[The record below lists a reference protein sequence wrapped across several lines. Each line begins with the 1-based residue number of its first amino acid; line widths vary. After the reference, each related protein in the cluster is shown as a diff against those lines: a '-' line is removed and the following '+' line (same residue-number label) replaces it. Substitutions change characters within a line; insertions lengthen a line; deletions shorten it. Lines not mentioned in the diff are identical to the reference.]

1 MRHFLIF
8 VTVVLLPKLMVML
21 VSGDISE
28 ENWFVNGIQT
38 CETYTNRTNL
48 ATNAAI
54 DSTLHL
60 NTTFYYLTN
69 ASDATQNLHL
79 SMSVPNNET
88 HDENVFV
95 DIKIDFRNDFNDLNY
110 TLKKGDDILSGI
122 VPLPRLRNNVILEI
136 DLNIYLNVISKNM
149 TITASTK
156 SREKGEEFTLLEDYI
171 HFPHHIRKSQMD
183 RVCVSYETN
192 TCSHTSPLFEA
203 EKLEQQK
210 GSPHLQYQFITND
223 ISGAEESR
231 KIYPS
236 TNECQYSKGDNTKQV
251 KTCQSIIKNESML
264 RFHNIHVNRIATIF
278 IKMNG
283 SDGQINMWTSKED
296 HRVKLTFLHTSEND
310 SKRKFSLNEL
320 YQQEF
325 LIRSPKKASNSI
337 SLLMIFPNG
346 DVNSCSD
353 SINPKIYVSNLNG
366 ETTLIGSI
374 KLLDLNISATNF
386 EFQVVGNASITEAY
400 VILKGTF
407 IAILFSR

>member
-8 VTVVLLPKLMVML
+8 ITVVLLPQFMVML

-38 CETYTNRTNL
+38 CEKYTNRTNL

-54 DSTLHL
+54 NSILHL

-79 SMSVPNNET
+79 SISFQNNET
-88 HDENVFV
+88 NDENVFV
-95 DIKIDFRNDFNDLNY
+95 DLKIDFRNDFNDLNY
-110 TLKKGDDILSGI
+110 TLKKDNDILLGV

-136 DLNIYLNVISKNM
+136 DLNIYLNAIDKNM
-149 TITASTK
+149 TIVSSTK
-156 SREKGEEFTLLEDYI
+156 SGENGVEFTLLEDYI
-171 HFPHHIRKSQMD
+171 HFPHHMRKSQMEKLW
-183 RVCVSYETN
+183 VSYETN
-192 TCSHTSPLFEA
+192 TCSHISPAFEA
-203 EKLEQQK
+203 QNLEMQK
-210 GSPHLQYQFITND
+210 GTPHLQNQFIANE
-223 ISGAEESR
+223 ISGAEEAR
-231 KIYPS
+231 IIYPS
-236 TNECQYSKGDNTKQV
+236 TNECQYSEGNNTKRV
-251 KTCQSIIKNESML
+251 KTCQSIIKNKSML
-264 RFHNIHVNRIATIF
+264 KFYNIHVNRIATIF

-296 HRVKLTFLHTSEND
+296 HLVKLNFLHTSEND
-310 SKRKFSLNEL
+310 SGIKFSLNEL

-337 SLLMIFPNG
+337 SVLIIFPNG

-353 SINPKIYVSNLNG
+353 SINPKFYVSNLNG

-374 KLLDLNISATNF
+374 ELSDLNISATNF
-386 EFQVVGNASITEAY
+386 EFQVVGSASITEAY
-400 VILKGTF
+400 VILKGTLT
-407 IAILFSR
+407 AILFSR